1 MDILNGKKIILGIS
15 GSIAAYKSASLT
27 RLLVRAGAEVQ
38 VLMTPHAADFITP
51 LTLST
56 LSRRPV
62 YRDVS
67 SEAGWNNHV
76 AMGLWADAMVVAP
89 ATATTL
95 SKMANALC
103 DNIIVATYL
112 SARCPVYVAP
122 AMDVDM
128 WRHPATREN
137 VRKLEAFG
145 NQLIPVESGELA
157 SGLHGAGRMAEPEQI
172 VDLLANHFATDQP
185 LNGKKVLITAG
196 PTQEPLDPVRYIGNY
211 SSGRM
216 GVALAKAA
224 ARRGAE
230 VTLILGPSHLDA
242 QAAGLNTL
250 RVQTARE
257 MLEAA
262 KQYWPTADL
271 AILAAA
277 VADYRPNQM
286 ADQKIKKNEDTLE
299 LRLVKNP
306 DIALEL
312 GKHKQEHQLLIGFAL
327 ETDRAADNAKEKLT
341 KKNFDFIVL
350 NSLQD
355 PGAAFGHDTNKIS
368 IFYPNRDPQVFDLKA
383 KSAVAEDILNEATA
397 LLMKNKST
405 P

>member
-38 VLMTPHAADFITP
+38 VLMTPRAADFITP

-145 NQLIPVESGELA
+145 NRLIPVESGELA

-172 VDLLANHFATDQP
+172 VDLLADHFATDQP

-196 PTQEPLDPVRYIGNY
+196 PTQEPLDPVRYIGNH

-277 VADYRPNQM
+277 VADYRPSQM
-286 ADQKIKKNEDTLE
+286 ANKKIKKNEDTLE

-355 PGAAFGHDTNKIS
+355 PGATFGHDTNKIS
-368 IFYPNRDPQVFDLKA
+368 IFYPDRDPQVFDLKA